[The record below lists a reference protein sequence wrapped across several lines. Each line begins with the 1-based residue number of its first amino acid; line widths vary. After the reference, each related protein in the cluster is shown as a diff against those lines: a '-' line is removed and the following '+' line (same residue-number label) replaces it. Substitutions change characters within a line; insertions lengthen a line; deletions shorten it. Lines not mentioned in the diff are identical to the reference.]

1 MRITAGF
8 DMAHSEM
15 QDTDRMDV
23 VHTKL
28 LCEFKLNYGGNIN
41 LDYAP
46 RALLDRQHR
55 AELLGARRE

>member
-1 MRITAGF
+1 
-8 DMAHSEM
+8 M
-15 QDTDRMDV
+15 QDMDRMDV

-28 LCEFKLNYGGNIN
+28 LCEFKLIYGGNIN

>member
-1 MRITAGF
+1 
-8 DMAHSEM
+8 M
-15 QDTDRMDV
+15 QDMDRMDV

-28 LCEFKLNYGGNIN
+28 LCEFKLIYGGTIN

-55 AELLGARRE
+55 AEFLRARRQ